1 MFTKV
6 LFYDCQVYKRL
17 SKNIRVP
24 LFLGVLGLT
33 IGVPIGVG
41 ACMIIIVI
49 SIVIWHKKK
58 KDRYVTTDFFHL
70 GLYPAKPV
78 LRVSNKGKL
87 KPASSAAET
96 R

>member
-6 LFYDCQVYKRL
+6 VVYDCQVYKRL

-24 LFLGVLGLT
+24 LFLGVLWLA

-41 ACMIIIVI
+41 ACIIIIVI
-49 SIVIWHKKK
+49 SIVIWQKNKE
-58 KDRYVTTDFFHL
+58 DRYVTTDYFYL
-70 GLYPAKPV
+70 GLYAAKPV

-87 KPASSAAET
+87 KLVSLAKK
-96 R
+96 

>member
-6 LFYDCQVYKRL
+6 VVNDCQVYKRL

-24 LFLGVLGLT
+24 LFLGVLRLA

-41 ACMIIIVI
+41 ACIFIIVI
-49 SIVIWHKKK
+49 SISLWQKNK
-58 KDRYVTTDFFHL
+58 KDRYVTSDYFYL
-70 GLYPAKPV
+70 GLYAAKPV
-78 LRVSNKGKL
+78 LRVSNIGKL
-87 KPASSAAET
+87 KPASSATKT